1 MEENNKKIEKINKE
15 KKEMEIE
22 NQMIIKTNKELN
34 RNYTHLLEDF
44 KKLKEQIRKNEKKF
58 K

>member
-1 MEENNKKIEKINKE
+1 ML
-15 KKEMEIE
+15 
-22 NQMIIKTNKELN
+22 IKTNKELN